1 MVWKW
6 GQPLGQVRWLTLLL
20 ICSGSLNI
28 LVVAT
33 LLYTHLFSSRPA
45 QLTYSWRPA
54 AAKEQVALPSNVEL
68 VRELKTASRY
78 QLIQKLLSRKPVEN
92 GFAERDLALGCLIAL
107 HHFDLQRALRG
118 EPKEVRSLTLP
129 EGVSLPLYPALT
141 PGEWCTLSNFALQ
154 EEWPLT
160 PEGLFAELHKIQGDL
175 PASLETAL
183 TLTPHFRAVEILL
196 SRATPPAT
204 RAQIVT
210 LLRQG
215 EWSTLNRFT
224 EEQRSSQEL
233 SDERRRHLLTTLFNS
248 GSQLAGRLLLRSDGP
263 YILHRWSDGEVVD
276 LLQKLGEP
284 SAEGHAFA
292 FELLK
297 TPRSSAVLKAAAALL
312 SGETVEEVK
321 IVPVKEERMHV
332 VQKGESLWLLARR
345 YSCSVDDLVQLNQ
358 LRSETISVGQKL
370 RLP

>member
-54 AAKEQVALPSNVEL
+54 AAKEQVALPSNIEL
-68 VRELKTASRY
+68 VRELKAASRY

-92 GFAERDLALGCLIAL
+92 GFAERDLALGCLIAF
-107 HHFDLQRALRG
+107 HHFDLKRALG
-118 EPKEVRSLTLP
+118 AEPKELRWLTLP
-129 EGVSLPLYPALT
+129 DASLPLYPALT

-160 PEGLFAELHKIQGDL
+160 PEGLFAELHKIEGEL

-183 TLTPHFRAVEILL
+183 TLTPHFRAVEVLL
-196 SRATPPAT
+196 SRATPPAA
-204 RAQIVT
+204 RAQIVA

-215 EWSTLNRFT
+215 DWSILNQFT

-248 GSQLAGRLLLRSDGP
+248 GSSLAGRLLLRFDGP

-297 TPRSSAVLKAAAALL
+297 TPRSSAVLKLAAALL
-312 SGETVEEVK
+312 SGEKEEVK
-321 IVPVKEERMHV
+321 EVKEERMHV

-345 YSCSVDDLVQLNQ
+345 YSCSVDDLVRLNQ
-358 LRSETISVGQKL
+358 LRSETIAVGQKL
-370 RLP
+370 QLP

>member
-1 MVWKW
+1 MN
-6 GQPLGQVRWLTLLL
+6 QVRWLTLLL

-28 LVVAT
+28 LGVAA
-33 LLYTHLFSSRPA
+33 LLYTHLFSSRSA

-54 AAKEQVALPSNVEL
+54 AAKEQVALPSNIEL
-68 VRELKTASRY
+68 VRGLKTASRY

-107 HHFDLQRALRG
+107 HHFDLGRALG
-118 EPKEVRSLTLP
+118 AEPKELRWLTLP
-129 EGVSLPLYPALT
+129 DGSLPLYPALT

-160 PEGLFAELHKIQGDL
+160 PEGLFAEVSKVQGEL

-183 TLTPHFRAVEILL
+183 TLTPHFRAVEVLL

-210 LLRQG
+210 LFRQG
-215 EWSTLNRFT
+215 DWPTLDQFT

-233 SDERRRHLLTTLFNS
+233 SDERRRHLLTALFNS
-248 GSQLAGRLLLRSDGP
+248 GSPLAGRLLLRFDGP

-312 SGETVEEVK
+312 SGEKEEMKVAAVK
-321 IVPVKEERMHV
+321 EVKEERTHV

-345 YSCSVDDLVQLNQ
+345 YSCSVDDLVRLNQ
-358 LRSETISVGQKL
+358 LRSETITVGQKL
-370 RLP
+370 QLP